1 MQRRGRERR
10 RFVRVAD
17 DVRVEL
23 AAAGGRA
30 PADSR
35 TLNFSLGGVLVVA
48 DEPLPVGHVVQIA
61 LHPHG
66 NGRALAFEARVVR
79 VRTLSDHDHEL
90 ALEFVG
96 GTTGDQ
102 RALQEQIERRLGHTP
117 HAPLTA

>member
-1 MQRRGRERR
+1 MHRRGRERR

-17 DVRVEL
+17 DVRVEIAT
-23 AAAGGRA
+23 AADAP

-35 TLNFSLGGVLVVA
+35 MLNFSLGGVLVVA
-48 DEPLPVGHVVQIA
+48 GDPLPVGCGVRIA

-66 NGRALAFEARVVR
+66 DGRALAFEARVVR

-96 GTTGDQ
+96 GTTADQ